1 MAQTACSQC
10 NAWYSSERELRDH
23 LGTAHRIFASQQ
35 SNPKPDDA
43 ILEVA
48 AAPPNQHAS

>member
-1 MAQTACSQC
+1 MAQTTCSQC

-23 LGTAHRIFASQQ
+23 LGTAHRIFGSEQ

-43 ILEVA
+43 IIEVA
-48 AAPPNQHAS
+48 AATPIQPAS